1 MLEKDSIE
9 SIKYQIYMV
18 LQISATAFTSDC
30 ATVHRPL
37 ATLFHFSSFLSLV
50 RRNPPAPSVSKI
62 HVYIDKS
69 DVWKN
74 AKVREAYVCS
84 QEQLSSSSVTN
95 VIWPL
100 TPEYTISL
108 LRACITCSR
117 GYGNMP
123 GRVLG
128 KFFIIPTRYSWE
140 NILISQQ
147 KQFIK
152 VVWAKPSTVPLDCRI
167 LMFVLGKFVLLS
179 GLRFDK

>member
-9 SIKYQIYMV
+9 SIKYQIYIV

-84 QEQLSSSSVTN
+84 REQLSSSSVTN

-117 GYGNMP
+117 GYGYMP
-123 GRVLG
+123 RRVMGKKILSNKIFLG
-128 KFFIIPTRYSWE
+128 KHFIIPTRYSE
-140 NILISQQ
+140 LSIQ
-147 KQFIK
+147 
-152 VVWAKPSTVPLDCRI
+152 VVLHSLQLFHFNVH
-167 LMFVLGKFVLLS
+167 
-179 GLRFDK
+179 LR